1 MAIKM
6 KYLLLSIIFNG
17 FIFIPAQQQ
26 GDTLTQWKAKF
37 ATLGGVPKISSEGTW
52 IGINKQYKLGGDSA
66 YVVSTKD
73 KTVHKIISTGI
84 LEFLKEEGVFGRKA
98 DQLQFVNLK
107 TGKFYQ
113 YNNINN
119 FYRLDNLDRYAI
131 YSKDK
136 RLRFYDL
143 TGNQLQEI
151 ADADGLLATDSKSKL
166 YVVKQN
172 EGKAKIIETT
182 GTKQKIVYSTE
193 NRISKIELTPSG
205 KQLLII
211 EVQIQKG
218 HNQLTIL
225 DSEHDYK
232 KVIQLNV
239 PSKSEVSLTE
249 IHDGKYFLINS
260 RVKFSE
266 EQSSLVDIWYGNDPF
281 VNLHKRMYLNNEYWL
296 WDTITNKLQSLK
308 IQENHVLESLNN
320 ARYFLTYLPRKDYN
334 FNTFTPDIN
343 DAYIFDIATESLT
356 AIGSLKQIPTLTK
369 GWRPDFV
376 GNRFFCSKDG
386 RLFLASNDGKNWSLF
401 STSGKREAL
410 IEQIGLEKPVFTA
423 NSNQIYFESSDDLWK
438 YDINSKKL
446 TALDIAK
453 GKKVEIKNQNNELGE
468 STLNSFLTDD
478 SILLEVYDNYSNK
491 TSYNMYRKG
500 KWKVVVPET
509 ENRIDSDHLLYNKNM
524 TTFYT
529 VERNFNQPPALFSY
543 NPQGQKNILFHAGF
557 KDNKVK
563 KIKQQIYNFKAVGK
577 NLRGILYYPIDYDPK
592 GKYPMVV
599 HIYQVQRTLSNDYLS
614 PNNVSPVGFQIRT
627 LLERGYFVYL
637 PDIEQGKD
645 GPGISA
651 LECVNNALDAV
662 LKSPQIDL
670 DRIALVGHS
679 YGGYET
685 NFIATQSQRFRTY
698 VSGAGF
704 SDLISS
710 FHSYSYQYVKPFY
723 FFYETGQ
730 FKMGDSVAEDKE
742 QYLLNSPI
750 LNVEN
755 VNAPILLWAGKKD
768 ENVPLSQ
775 VMEFYIG
782 LRRYHKQVIA
792 LYYING
798 NHDFLHHPLEEKDR
812 DRRILEWFDYFLKDI
827 KEVPWI
833 NKQIEKKAPF

>member
-1 MAIKM
+1 MAIKI
-6 KYLLLSIIFNG
+6 KYLLLSIVFNG

-37 ATLGGVPKISSEGTW
+37 ATLGGVPKISPEGTW

-98 DQLQFVNLK
+98 DQVQFVNLK
-107 TGKFYQ
+107 TGKLYQ

-119 FYRLDNLDRYAI
+119 FYRLVNLDKYAI

-143 TGNQLQEI
+143 TGNQLLEI
-151 ADADGLLATDSKSKL
+151 ADIDGLLVTDSKSKL
-166 YVVKQN
+166 YIVKQH
-172 EGKAKIIETT
+172 EGKTKILETA
-182 GTKQKIVYSTE
+182 GTKQKVVYSTE
-193 NRISKIELTPSG
+193 NRITKIELTQFG
-205 KQLLII
+205 KQLII
-211 EVQIQKG
+211 TEVQVQKG

-232 KVIQLNV
+232 KVIQLEV
-239 PSKSEVSLTE
+239 PTKSEVSLTE
-249 IHDGKYFLINS
+249 IQDGKYFLINS
-260 RVKFSE
+260 RVRCSE

-281 VNLHKRMYLNNEYWL
+281 VNLHKRMYVNNEYWI

-320 ARYFLTYLPRKDYN
+320 DRYFLTYLPRKDYN
-334 FNTFTPDIN
+334 FITFTPDIN
-343 DAYIFDIATESLT
+343 DAYIFDKATESLT
-356 AIGSLKQIPTLTK
+356 AIGSLKQIHTLTK

-401 STSGKREAL
+401 SASGKKEAL
-410 IEQIGLEKPVFTA
+410 IKQIGLEKPVFTA
-423 NSNQIYFESSDDLWK
+423 NSKQIYFESSDDLWK
-438 YDINSKKL
+438 YDINRKKL
-446 TALDIAK
+446 IALGIAK
-453 GKKVEIKNQNNELGE
+453 GNKVKIKNQTNEFGE
-468 STLNSFLTDD
+468 STLNSFLPED

-500 KWKVVVPET
+500 KWKEVVPET
-509 ENRIDSDHLLYNKNM
+509 ENRIDSDHLLFNRNM

-529 VERNFNQPPALFSY
+529 LERNFNHPPTLYSYVNGHKNKLF
-543 NPQGQKNILFHAGF
+543 NAGI
-557 KDNKVK
+557 KDVEAQRVK
-563 KIKQQIYNFKAVGK
+563 QEIYNFNAVGK
-577 NLRGILYYPIDYDPK
+577 NLKGILYYPVEYDAK
-592 GKYPMVV
+592 KKYPMVV

-651 LECVNNALDAV
+651 LECVNNALDTV
-662 LKSPQIDL
+662 MKNPLIDQ
-670 DRIALVGHS
+670 DRIALIGHS

-685 NFIATQSQRFRTY
+685 NFIATHSHRFKTY
-698 VSGAGF
+698 VSGAGL

-710 FHSYSYQYVKPFY
+710 YYSYSYQYVKPYYFY
-723 FFYETGQ
+723 YETEQ
-730 FKMGDSVAEDKE
+730 FKMANSVAEDK
-742 QYLLNSPI
+742 QRYLLNSPV

-768 ENVPLSQ
+768 ENVPLGQ
-775 VMEFYIG
+775 IMEFYIG
-782 LRRYHKQVIA
+782 LRRYQKQVIA
-792 LYYING
+792 LFYPKG
-798 NHDFLHHPLEEKDR
+798 DHDFLHHTSEEIDR
-812 DRRILEWFDYFLKDI
+812 DRRILEWFDYFLKDQ

-833 NKQIEKKAPF
+833 NRQIKKKALF

>member
-1 MAIKM
+1 MAIKI
-6 KYLLLSIIFNG
+6 KYLLVSIILNG

-73 KTVHKIISTGI
+73 KTIHKIVSTGV
-84 LEFLKEEGVFGRKA
+84 LDFLNEEGVFGRKA
-98 DQLQFVNLK
+98 DQLQFLNLK
-107 TGKFYQ
+107 TGKIYQ
-113 YNNINN
+113 YNNASNY
-119 FYRLDNLDRYAI
+119 YRLDNLNRYAI
-131 YSKDK
+131 YSRDK
-136 RLRFYDL
+136 HLIFYDL
-143 TGNQLQEI
+143 TGNQLQEM
-151 ADADGLLATDSKSKL
+151 ADIDGLMATDSKSKL
-166 YVVKQN
+166 YVVRQS
-172 EGKAKIIETT
+172 EGKAKILETT
-182 GTKQKIVYSTE
+182 GKRQEIVYSTE

-205 KQLLII
+205 KQLLIT

-239 PSKSEVSLTE
+239 PSKSELSLTE
-249 IHDGKYFLINS
+249 IQNGKYFLINS
-260 RVKFSE
+260 RVRFSE

-281 VNLHKRMYLNNEYWL
+281 VNLHKRMYVNNEYWL
-296 WDTITNKLQSLK
+296 WDTIANKLQSLK

-343 DAYIFDIATESLT
+343 DAYIFDISTESLT

-376 GNRFFCSKDG
+376 GNRFFCSKNG

-410 IEQIGLEKPVFTA
+410 IEKFGLEKPVFTA

-438 YDINSKKL
+438 YDINRKKL
-446 TALDIAK
+446 TALGIAK
-453 GKKVEIKNQNNELGE
+453 GKKVEIKNQTNEFGE
-468 STLNSFLTDD
+468 STLNSFLPED

-491 TSYNMYRKG
+491 TFYNMYRKG
-500 KWKVVVPET
+500 KWKEVVPET
-509 ENRIDSDHLLYNKNM
+509 ENRFDSDHLLFNRNM
-524 TTFYT
+524 TSFYT
-529 VERNFNQPPALFSY
+529 LERNFNQPPTLYSYVNGHKNKLF
-543 NPQGQKNILFHAGF
+543 NAGI
-557 KDNKVK
+557 KDVEAQ
-563 KIKQQIYNFKAVGK
+563 KIKQKIYNFKAVGK

-645 GPGISA
+645 GPGMSA
-651 LECVNNALDAV
+651 LECVNSALDAL
-662 LKSPQIDL
+662 LKNPLIDQ
-670 DRIALVGHS
+670 DRIALLGHS

-685 NFIATQSQRFRTY
+685 NFIATQSQRFKTY

-710 FHSYSYQYVKPFY
+710 YHSYSYQYVKPFY

-742 QYLLNSPI
+742 KYLLNSPI

-755 VNAPILLWAGKKD
+755 VKSPILLWGGKKD
-768 ENVPLSQ
+768 ENVPLDQ

-782 LRRYHKQVIA
+782 LRRYQKQVIA
-792 LYYING
+792 LLYKNG

-812 DRRILEWFDYFLKDI
+812 DEKILEWFDYFLKDI
-827 KEVPWI
+827 KDVPWI
-833 NKQIEKKAPF
+833 NKQIKKKAPF